1 MAVPYGGDIIF
12 SRTVRA
18 TVGQTIEIPFTG
30 TGWAYLGE
38 LASRRGVVYSSR
50 RLDSEGQT
58 FIFRAEEPGTY
69 ALKFFKENF
78 IGGYILNDHVQVIV
92 GEAPVSSTG
101 WYNAPIDR
109 GRVVA
114 EPRWPNP
121 FQEAEIRRGSL
132 STRPPGDA
140 PPITARDIVPIP
152 GMPTAPATQSAQTPT
167 AQPPAAQSPATQTT
181 DTQSSSAAANVPSV
195 PTVPTAPASTQ
206 PPAVATPSSPPLTAA
221 TLPGEPPSAP
231 QALVSPPP
239 SSSDTPQS
247 EGAATESSEPVSPDV
262 LLQRAK
268 EAFDGGDAAAAIALL
283 DQLKGYYPGGTDE
296 LYWYYGQFYEANT
309 PSRNILL
316 SIDYYKR
323 LVNEYP
329 QSSRFN
335 AARSRIAYL
344 ERYYINI
351 Q

>member
-1 MAVPYGGDIIF
+1 MAIPYGSDIVF

-30 TGWAYLGE
+30 TGWVYLGE
-38 LASRRGVVYSSR
+38 LASRRGVVYDSR
-50 RLDSEGQT
+50 RLDREGQT
-58 FIFRAEEPGTY
+58 FIFKAEETGTY

-78 IGGYILNDHVQVIV
+78 VGGYILNDHVQVIV
-92 GEAPVSSTG
+92 GEAPAPSTG
-101 WYNAPIDR
+101 WFNSPVDR
-109 GRVVA
+109 GRVIA

-132 STRPPGDA
+132 STRPSADS
-140 PPITARDIVPIP
+140 PPVTARDIVPVP
-152 GMPTAPATQSAQTPT
+152 GVPVTPPAQSSAAQPAATQPTAAQTPT
-167 AQPPAAQSPATQTT
+167 AQSP
-181 DTQSSSAAANVPSV
+181 AAANVPPAPQAQPS
-195 PTVPTAPASTQ
+195 APAQ
-206 PPAVATPSSPPLTAA
+206 PSAVATPSAPPLTAA
-221 TLPGEPPSAP
+221 TLPGTPPP

-247 EGAATESSEPVSPDV
+247 DSTATESGDPASPDV

-268 EAFDGGDAAAAIALL
+268 EAFDGGNAAAAIALL

-316 SIDYYKR
+316 SLDYYKR

-329 QSSRFN
+329 QSTRFN
-335 AARSRIAYL
+335 DARRRIAYL